1 MNEAHDPIAQAAA
14 RAVQG
19 VAELRE
25 ENVRHA
31 TRADAFEK
39 QCAIQAAELEMT
51 KVALKTAS
59 ADRDRYQ
66 RFNIELT
73 TQLNNVANLIGDC
86 FERAKHAQY
95 IPQPAPPEQIAQPT
109 IEEEIPK
116 FLQNGPAIKS

>member
-1 MNEAHDPIAQAAA
+1 MNESHDPIAQAAA

-25 ENVRHA
+25 ENERHA

-39 QCAIQAAELEMT
+39 QNAILQAELEMT
-51 KVALKTAS
+51 RAALKTAS

-66 RFNIELT
+66 RFNIELV
-73 TQLNNVANLIGDC
+73 TQLNNVHLILDDV
-86 FERAKHAQY
+86 FTRAKNTQY
-95 IPQPAPPEQIAQPT
+95 LPNQAAPAEPMGT

-116 FLQNGPAIKS
+116 FLQQGPAVG